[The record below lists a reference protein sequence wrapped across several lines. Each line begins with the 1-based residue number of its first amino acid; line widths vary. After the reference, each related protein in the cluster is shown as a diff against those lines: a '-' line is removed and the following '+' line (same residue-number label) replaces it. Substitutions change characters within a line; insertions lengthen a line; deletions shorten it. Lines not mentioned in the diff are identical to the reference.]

1 MILLK
6 NVIKHIATMLFYPDF
21 APIWDYG
28 PDFKNPRG
36 KNWFW
41 AKITFLGFYVFSKGV
56 KDLKKLCF
64 FCSLK
69 VTISRPPLV

>member
-1 MILLK
+1 M
-6 NVIKHIATMLFYPDF
+6 IKHIATMLFYPDF

-36 KNWFW
+36 KKWFW

-64 FCSLK
+64 FK
-69 VTISRPPLV
+69 LVKNGFFPIGHFHPYT